1 MGKYI
6 ESDEITGKLIVFWG
20 FILISKASGG
30 LFQLQI
36 ENLQKKKYI
45 LTFNLIPIRFSPSS
59 TNSYYCIN

>member
-36 ENLQKKKYI
+36 KKSLKKNI
-45 LTFNLIPIRFSPSS
+45 LTFNFIPIRFSSSS
-59 TNSYYCIN
+59 TNSYYYIN

>member
-36 ENLQKKKYI
+36 KKSLKKHLNI
-45 LTFNLIPIRFSPSS
+45 
-59 TNSYYCIN
+59 